1 MTTITTAGNLTADP
15 ELRHTQ
21 SGRAVVRFT
30 ILENRRRRTADGQ
43 GWEDD
48 EPNRFRIQAWGPL
61 AENIAASVRKGD
73 RVHISGRIITDRWTD
88 KDSGETRTAQ
98 RVDADEV
105 AFSLR
110 WHTVTATKN
119 DRQASEPAPVDE
131 PTVTGWDVAEIPG
144 GDNPF

>member
-48 EPNRFRIQAWGPL
+48 EPNRFRIQAWGQL
-61 AENIAASVRKGD
+61 AENIAASVHKGD
-73 RVHISGRIITDRWTD
+73 RVHVSGRVITDRWTD

-110 WHTVTATKN
+110 WNTVTTTKN
-119 DRQASEPAPVDE
+119 DRQAGAQAPADEPAA
-131 PTVTGWDVAEIPG
+131 TGWDVVDIPE
-144 GDNPF
+144 GDTPF